1 MSEMECSC
9 SCDYYDGDFEPIVSI
24 GDGPKL
30 VTARKQY
37 RCCECYDIIAPGD
50 LYEVWRYI
58 NREAHKPFGS
68 FRTCAPCAAIRRD
81 FGCSWGG
88 GLVDEVYDCL
98 GFDYRFPV
106 EDDE

>member
-9 SCDYYDGDFEPIVSI
+9 SCDIDYDGDYVPWI
-24 GDGPKL
+24 GGGPKM
-30 VTARKQY
+30 VTARKQW
-37 RCCECYDIIAPGD
+37 RCCECGATIVPGE
-50 LYEVWRYI
+50 LYETATGI
-58 NREAHKPFGS
+58 NRDSRHPYWH